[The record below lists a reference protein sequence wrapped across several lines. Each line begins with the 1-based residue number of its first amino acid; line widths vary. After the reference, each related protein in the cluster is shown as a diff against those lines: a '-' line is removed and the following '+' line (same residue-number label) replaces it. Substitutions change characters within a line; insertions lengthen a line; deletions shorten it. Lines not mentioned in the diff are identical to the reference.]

1 MTNELDAALIRLQF
15 VAYTQRRTDPALAD
29 DLDAVI
35 RFAQDDAKS
44 RRLDPA
50 IVPRLEKKASD
61 AINHD
66 ARLAKDLSAAV
77 QLIRTLGPGKP

>member
-1 MTNELDAALIRLQF
+1 MTSELDAALIRLQY

-44 RRLDPA
+44 RRLDPS
-50 IVPRLEKKASD
+50 IVPRLEKKAADVTSQ
-61 AINHD
+61 D

-77 QLIRTLGPGKP
+77 ELIRKLGLGEP